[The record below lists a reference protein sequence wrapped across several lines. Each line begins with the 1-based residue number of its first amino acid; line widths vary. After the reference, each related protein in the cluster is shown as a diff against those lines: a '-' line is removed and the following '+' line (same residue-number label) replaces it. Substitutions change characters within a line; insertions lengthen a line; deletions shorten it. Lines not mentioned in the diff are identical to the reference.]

1 MTIKSDSDAEL
12 ELSVVIPLLDEEG
25 SLHELHERLTAV
37 LTEVGRSYEI
47 LFVDDGSTDES
58 PAIVQALA
66 DADPHVGLLRFRR
79 NFGKSAALDAG
90 FRRARGAV
98 VITMDADLQDDPKE
112 IPRFLE
118 AIDGGLDLVS
128 GWKAKRHDPLGKTLP
143 SKLFNF
149 VVRRMSGLKL
159 HDFNCG
165 FKAYRREALEDLELY
180 GDLHRYVP
188 VLIDARGFSVGEL
201 AVTHH
206 ARKHGHSK
214 YGIGRMTRGFFDLLT
229 VQLITRY
236 RRRPLHFFGGMG
248 LLSTLAGVGCLAFL
262 TARKLFWD
270 EAIGHRPLLILGL
283 LLVVVG
289 VQLFCT
295 GLLAEMI
302 NHVHGRRRY
311 LIRDERLPQLDEGEG
326 E

>member
-1 MTIKSDSDAEL
+1 MTAATDEEPEL

-25 SLHELHERLTAV
+25 SLRELHEKLSAV
-37 LTEVGRSYEI
+37 LAEVGRSYEI
-47 LFVDDGSTDES
+47 LFVDDGSTDGG
-58 PAIVQALA
+58 PAILA
-66 DADPHVGLLRFRR
+66 ELAERDPRVGWIRFRR

-90 FRRARGAV
+90 FERARGSV
-98 VITMDADLQDDPKE
+98 VITMDADLQDDPTE

-118 AIDGGLDLVS
+118 ALEGGLDLVS

-149 VVRRMSGLKL
+149 VVRRLSGLKL

-165 FKAYRREALEDLELY
+165 FKAYKRAALENLELY

-188 VLIDARGFSVGEL
+188 VLVDARGFRVGEL

-206 ARKHGHSK
+206 ARKHGRSK

-229 VQLITRY
+229 VLLLTRY
-236 RRRPLHFFGGMG
+236 RRRPLHFFGGIG
-248 LLSTLAGVGCLAFL
+248 LLSTVAGVGCLAFL
-262 TARKLFWD
+262 TARKLFWH

-302 NHVHGRRRY
+302 NHLHGRRRY
-311 LIRDERLPQLDEGEG
+311 FIRDEPPPRAGEG
-326 E
+326 A

>member
-1 MTIKSDSDAEL
+1 MTDANESTL
-12 ELSVVIPLLDEEG
+12 DLSVVIPLFDEEG
-25 SLHELHERLTAV
+25 SLRELHHK
-37 LTEVGRSYEI
+37 LTEVLGGLERSYEI
-47 LFVDDGSTDES
+47 LFVDDGSRDQS
-58 PAIVQALA
+58 PAILA
-66 DADPHVGLLRFRR
+66 ELAEADPHVGWIRFRR

-90 FRRARGAV
+90 FGKARGAII
-98 VITMDADLQDDPKE
+98 ITMDADLQDDPNE
-112 IPRFLE
+112 IPRMLE
-118 AIDGGLDLVS
+118 ALDGGLDLVS
-128 GWKAKRHDPLGKTLP
+128 GWKAKRNDPLGKTLP

-149 VVRRMSGLKL
+149 VVRKLSGLEL

-165 FKAYRREALEDLELY
+165 FKAYRREAIEGLELY

-188 VLIDARGFSVGEL
+188 VLVGARGFEVGEL

-206 ARKHGHSK
+206 ARKHGRSK

-229 VQLITRY
+229 VLLLTRY
-236 RRRPLHFFGGMG
+236 QRRPLHFFGAMG
-248 LLSTLAGVGCLAFL
+248 LLSTFGGVGCLAFL
-262 TARKLFWD
+262 TARKLFWG

-311 LIRDERLPQLDEGEG
+311 LVRDEHSPRVGAGESA
-326 E
+326 

>member
-1 MTIKSDSDAEL
+1 MTDDPHDEL
-12 ELSVVIPLLDEEG
+12 DLSVVIPLLDEEG
-25 SLHELHERLTAV
+25 SLRELHERLAAV
-37 LTEVGRSYEI
+37 LEGLGRSYEI
-47 LFVDDGSTDES
+47 LFVDDGSTDGS
-58 PAIVQALA
+58 PAILDELA
-66 DADPHVGLLRFRR
+66 AADPRVGFVRFRR

-90 FRRARGAV
+90 FERARGAV
-98 VITMDADLQDDPKE
+98 VITMDADLQDDPSE
-112 IPRFLE
+112 IPRMLE
-118 AIDGGLDLVS
+118 ALEGGLDLVS
-128 GWKAKRHDPLGKTLP
+128 GWKAKRHDPVGKTLP

-149 VVRRMSGLKL
+149 VVRRLSGLQL

-165 FKAYRREALEDLELY
+165 FKAYRRECLEGLELY

-188 VLIDARGFSVGEL
+188 VLVGARGFAVGEL

-214 YGIGRMTRGFFDLLT
+214 YGVGRMTRGFFDLLT
-229 VQLITRY
+229 VLLLTRY
-236 RRRPLHFFGGMG
+236 QRRPLHFFGAIG
-248 LLSTLAGVGCLAFL
+248 LLSTLGGLGCLSFL
-262 TARKLFWD
+262 TARKLFWG

-302 NHVHGRRRY
+302 NHAHGRRRY
-311 LIRDERLPQLDEGEG
+311 LVRAERRPGEG
-326 E
+326 P

>member
-1 MTIKSDSDAEL
+1 MTNPTDSEL
-12 ELSVVIPLLDEEG
+12 DLSVVIPLLDEEG
-25 SLHELHERLTAV
+25 SLRELHERLSAV
-37 LTEVGRSYEI
+37 LGELGRSYEI
-47 LFVDDGSTDES
+47 LFVDDGSKDQG
-58 PAIVQALA
+58 PAILA
-66 DADPHVGLLRFRR
+66 ELAEVDPHVGWIRFRR

-90 FRRARGAV
+90 FQRARGAV
-98 VITMDADLQDDPKE
+98 VITMDADLQDDPQE
-112 IPRFLE
+112 IPRML
-118 AIDGGLDLVS
+118 AALDGGLDLVS
-128 GWKAKRHDPLGKTLP
+128 GWKAKRNDPLGKTLP

-149 VVRRMSGLKL
+149 VVRKLSGLEL

-165 FKAYRREALEDLELY
+165 FKAYRREALDGLELY

-188 VLIDARGFSVGEL
+188 VLVGARGFAVGEL

-229 VQLITRY
+229 VLLLTRY
-236 RRRPLHFFGGMG
+236 RRRPLHFFGAIG
-248 LLSTLAGVGCLAFL
+248 LLSTLAGLGCLTFL

-302 NHVHGRRRY
+302 NHVHGRHRY
-311 LIRDERLPQLDEGEG
+311 LVRDERAPQVSPGEAP
-326 E
+326 

>member
-1 MTIKSDSDAEL
+1 MTNPTDDSALD
-12 ELSVVIPLLDEEG
+12 LSVVIPLLDEEG
-25 SLHELHERLTAV
+25 SLRELHERLSDV
-37 LTEVGRSYEI
+37 LGELGRSYEL
-47 LFVDDGSTDES
+47 LFVDDGSKDGS
-58 PAIVQALA
+58 PAILA
-66 DADPHVGLLRFRR
+66 ELAEVDPRVGWIRFRR

-90 FRRARGAV
+90 FQRARGAV
-98 VITMDADLQDDPKE
+98 VITMDADLQDDPQE
-112 IPRFLE
+112 IPRML
-118 AIDGGLDLVS
+118 AALDGGLDLVS
-128 GWKAKRHDPLGKTLP
+128 GWKAKRNDPLGKTLP

-149 VVRRMSGLKL
+149 VVRKLSGLEL

-165 FKAYRREALEDLELY
+165 FKAYRREALDGLELY

-188 VLIDARGFSVGEL
+188 VLVGARGFAVGEL

-229 VQLITRY
+229 VLLLTRY
-236 RRRPLHFFGGMG
+236 RRRPLHFFGAIG
-248 LLSTLAGVGCLAFL
+248 LLSTLGGLGCLTFL

-311 LIRDERLPQLDEGEG
+311 LVRDERAPQVSAGEVP
-326 E
+326 